1 MKFGAVPLAEA
12 TGAILAHS
20 LVLPEGRLRKGVV
33 LEAAHLTAIAATGQT
48 HVTVARLD
56 AQDIHE
62 DAAASELAMALV
74 DGAPGITLSAA
85 FTGRV
90 NLLAGQAGVAC
101 LDRARIDAANAVHPM
116 ITVATVPPM
125 QQMRPGGM
133 IATIKMIA
141 YGVPATALRAAADY
155 AAGAVRLA
163 VPVLRNATLIET
175 RIEGG
180 KITDKGRTAIA
191 DRLDALDMELTQY
204 VTVPHDEA
212 AIADAIRQA
221 EGDLILILTAS
232 ATSDPDDVGPA
243 ALRRAGGRVE
253 RFGMPVDPGNLLF
266 LGSVGDCPV
275 IGLPGCARAP
285 ALNGADWVLSRVA
298 CGIAVSAMDIAGM
311 GVGGLLKEIPTR
323 PMPRRGRQGG

>member
-141 YGVPATALRAAADY
+141 YGVPATALRAYGDRAACRPY
-155 AAGAVRLA
+155 
-163 VPVLRNATLIET
+163 
-175 RIEGG
+175 
-180 KITDKGRTAIA
+180 
-191 DRLDALDMELTQY
+191 
-204 VTVPHDEA
+204 
-212 AIADAIRQA
+212 
-221 EGDLILILTAS
+221 
-232 ATSDPDDVGPA
+232 
-243 ALRRAGGRVE
+243 RRA
-253 RFGMPVDPGNLLF
+253 
-266 LGSVGDCPV
+266 C
-275 IGLPGCARAP
+275 
-285 ALNGADWVLSRVA
+285 
-298 CGIAVSAMDIAGM
+298 
-311 GVGGLLKEIPTR
+311 
-323 PMPRRGRQGG
+323 